1 MKHFAILL
9 TVLFVG
15 LKLTGAISW
24 SWFLVLSPLLILVS
38 IIILLIFVVGICALV
53 SKKFE

>member
-24 SWFLVLSPLLILVS
+24 SWFLVLSPLLIWVLIVAFLVF
-38 IIILLIFVVGICALV
+38 ILGICAFV
-53 SKKFE
+53 SKKF